1 MLREYKKIINCLLL
15 LIVFILITFFVKNY
29 FTPFLIIVIFIFVCD
44 PIFNFLVKHNI
55 FSRKISAIISILFV
69 NIIIFLSFYFIIN
82 VVYNKIMVFASS
94 GYSDIYKM
102 LSGFNSRK
110 VNDKLNILYNNILN
124 NDYVKKG
131 AVYTTDGIFSYF
143 IGNVAAYFILADK
156 YDILNWLK
164 EFIPSEKLLLI
175 SKKIKNLKEMLQVEC
190 RLVVITTIETIAGFF
205 ILGVSNALA
214 LGLIC
219 GILDILPY
227 VGTIIVFLPLVISYI
242 INKKYIAAF
251 GIGLLYI
258 LIMINRQMLE
268 AKFMSRRLEIHP
280 LLIII
285 SLYIG
290 LKLFGVVGL
299 FMGPIYVITAKEI
312 ILEK

>member
-1 MLREYKKIINCLLL
+1 MLKEYKKIINCLLL

-175 SKKIKNLKEMLQVEC
+175 SKKIKSLKEMLQVEC

-227 VGTIIVFLPLVISYI
+227 VGTIIVFLPLAVSYI
-242 INKKYIAAF
+242 VSKKYIVAF

-280 LLIII
+280 LLIIV